1 MKHMITLGLLAALFS
16 AGCESTPE
24 REDGLVDGQ
33 TIHIP
38 ASDMEPAAE
47 FINRTKRV
55 IIAEF
60 IRVDM
65 SAQLYESQLGM
76 SRDIESIK
84 RTDATLED
92 GTIVVSLKRIDDGQR
107 TNLDP
112 DRLPRLYFGTGLEA
126 RAYNEMRIYI
136 RRRVDKERPIFLKIT
151 GVSKSDDSRLW
162 VGGRMQK
169 EKPRL
174 VIESSMIWSEKFERY
189 KHRSAIY

>member
-1 MKHMITLGLLAALFS
+1 MKYAITLGLLTILLF
-16 AGCESTPE
+16 AGCESTSE
-24 REDGLVDGQ
+24 RDDGLVDGQ
-33 TIHIP
+33 TIDIP

-60 IRVDM
+60 VRVDM

-92 GTIVVSLKRIDDGQR
+92 GTIVVSLKRVDDGQR
-107 TNLDP
+107 TNLNP

-126 RAYNEMRIYI
+126 RAYNELRIYI
-136 RRRVDKERPIFLKIT
+136 RRRVEKDRPIFLKIT
-151 GVSKSDDSRLW
+151 GVSKSDDTRLW
-162 VGGRMQK
+162 VGGRLQK

-174 VIESSMIWSEKFERY
+174 VIESSMMWSDKFEHY
-189 KHRSAIY
+189 KHKSAIY

>member
-1 MKHMITLGLLAALFS
+1 MKHTIYLGLILACLLG
-16 AGCESTPE
+16 GCESTPE
-24 REDGLVDGQ
+24 GQDGLIDGE

-38 ASDMEPAAE
+38 PSDMEPAAE

-55 IIAEF
+55 MVAEF

-76 SRDIESIK
+76 SRDVESIT

-92 GTIVVSLKRIDDGQR
+92 GTVVVSLKRVDDGQR

-126 RAYNEMRIYI
+126 RAYNELRIYI
-136 RRRVDKERPIFLKIT
+136 RRRVEKDRPIFLKIT
-151 GVSKSDDSRLW
+151 GVSKSDDTRLW
-162 VGGRMQK
+162 VSGRLEKQ
-169 EKPRL
+169 KPRL
-174 VIESSMIWSEKFERY
+174 VLESSMIWSETFEHY
-189 KHRSAIY
+189 KHKSAIY